1 MSGIIRT
8 KPIVTNGLVFYVDAA
23 NPISYVSGGT
33 NCNDLSVT
41 NLNGVLENGVGY
53 DADNLGSFDFDGI
66 DDYIDCTNNPIF
78 DFDYGDTSSIEAW
91 VKFDDLSSFGF
102 LVSKWLAVPPADALA
117 FFLGISGNK
126 LTFRFFANGGG
137 TSGIIVDSLISLNVG
152 EWYHLV
158 ATYDGSGNANGINLY
173 INNTVSNNIIRNN
186 ATGSVLN
193 TEPLQ
198 IGGQDTFFTNGK
210 ISNVKI
216 YNRELSQSEVSQ
228 NYNALK
234 YRFI

>member
-53 DADNLGSFDFDGI
+53 DADNLGSFVFDGV
-66 DDYIDCTNNPIF
+66 DDNINCTNNSLF
-78 DFDYGDTSSIEAW
+78 DFGITDAFSIETW
-91 VKFDDLSSFGF
+91 VKFDDLTGF
-102 LVSKWLAVPPADALA
+102 RFIVSKWVRPT
-117 FFLGISGNK
+117 ISDVRGYTMTTNVDR
-126 LTFRFFANGGG
+126 LTLRIFSSN
-137 TSGIIVDSLISLNVG
+137 TSIIIVESDPILNTG
-152 EWYHLV
+152 LWYHLV
-158 ATYDGSGNANGINLY
+158 VTYDGSVSANGVNLY
-173 INNTVSNNIIRNN
+173 INNTISNNIFRSDLSGVI
-186 ATGSVLN
+186 SN
-193 TEPLQ
+193 TVPLQ
-198 IGGQDTFFTNGK
+198 IGGQDSFFTDGQ